1 MTIKIFSSEELSNAD
16 YHAETDHVSGS
27 QLHKLFTT
35 SPASFKYGVETDD
48 EDDQQKEKV
57 KERPLNFGS
66 CAHTNLLEQS
76 KFDLE
81 YIRGTVK
88 DDKPEGLF
96 LTTQAAC
103 GLFLTKRGIKGHSGK
118 KYPELIR
125 MVHEATKPGEKV
137 TILAEEEDKE
147 ARLAKETNRTVIRGD
162 DYDACMKMREVLYM
176 NGEVRNII
184 GKGAPEVSVFAEIE
198 GVPVKV
204 RFDYIYDWMIIDYK
218 TTISA
223 HPEQFGKQCY
233 NAGYYLKMALQH
245 DVFTLAYGREPSA
258 VKFLAQEK
266 KIPFIPVMYRMSDE
280 QLTIGR
286 LQYRAALQQYRACKE
301 RDVWPAYGGGAEME
315 LQTPNFVKQQ
325 YKDFI
330 K

>member
-1 MTIKIFSSEELSNAD
+1 M
-16 YHAETDHVSGS
+16 
-27 QLHKLFTT
+27 
-35 SPASFKYGVETDD
+35 
-48 EDDQQKEKV
+48 
-57 KERPLNFGS
+57 
-66 CAHTNLLEQS
+66 
-76 KFDLE
+76 
-81 YIRGTVK
+81 RGTVK
-88 DDKPEGLF
+88 TDQFDGEL
-96 LTTQAAC
+96 LTSQKAC
-103 GLFLTKRGIKGHSGK
+103 ESWLKNRGIKGYSAK
-118 KYPELIR
+118 PYSELSAMIS
-125 MVHEATKPGEKV
+125 AALKPGEKV
-137 TILAEEEDKE
+137 SILAEIEQAELAAAE
-147 ARLAKETNRTVIRGD
+147 ASGRNLIRGD

-258 VKFLAQEK
+258 VKLLAQEK
-266 KIPFIPVMYRMSDE
+266 KLPFIPVMYRMSDE

>member
-1 MTIKIFSSEELSNAD
+1 MTIKIFSSEELSNTD

-35 SPASFKYGVETDD
+35 SPASFKYGVEMDD
-48 EDDQQKEKV
+48 EGNPVEQKSRALE
-57 KERPLNFGS
+57 FGS

-76 KFDLE
+76 KFEAE
-81 YIRGTVK
+81 YMRGTHKNDVTEWPMIK
-88 DDKPEGLF
+88 
-96 LTTQAAC
+96 TQAEAKQWLKDRGVVGYSNKGVDELWEGIQKAC
-103 GLFLTKRGIKGHSGK
+103 SYGEDVSFLPILEINQAKMAEASG
-118 KYPELIR
+118 
-125 MVHEATKPGEKV
+125 
-137 TILAEEEDKE
+137 
-147 ARLAKETNRTVIRGD
+147 RTLIRGD

-198 GVPVKV
+198 EVSVKV

-258 VKFLAQEK
+258 LKLLAQEK
-266 KIPFIPVMYRMSDE
+266 KLPFIPVMYRMSEE

-286 LQYRAALQQYRACKE
+286 LQYRSALQQYRACKE

>member
-48 EDDQQKEKV
+48 EGNPVEQKSRALE
-57 KERPLNFGS
+57 FGS

-76 KFDLE
+76 KFEAE
-81 YIRGTVK
+81 YMRGTVK
-88 DDKPEGLF
+88 TDQFEGEL
-96 LTTQAAC
+96 LTSQKAC
-103 GLFLTKRGIKGHSGK
+103 ESWLKNRGIKGYSAK
-118 KYPELIR
+118 PYPELSAMIT
-125 MVHEATKPGEKV
+125 AALKPGEKV
-137 TILAEEEDKE
+137 SILAEIEQAELAAAE
-147 ARLAKETNRTVIRGD
+147 ASGRNLIRGD
-162 DYDACMKMREVLYM
+162 DYDSCMKMREVLYM

-184 GKGAPEVSVFAEIE
+184 GQGQPEVSCFAVVE

-204 RFDYIYDWMIIDYK
+204 RWDYLYNWNLIDYK

-223 HPEQFGKQCY
+223 HPDQFGRQCY

-258 VKFLAQEK
+258 VKLLAQEK
-266 KIPFIPVMYRMSDE
+266 KLPFIPVMYRMSDE
-280 QLTIGR
+280 QLMIGR

>member
-1 MTIKIFSSEELSNAD
+1 MTIKIFSSEELSNAA

-35 SPASFKYGVETDD
+35 SPASFKYGLETDD
-48 EDDQQKEKV
+48 EGNPVEH
-57 KERPLNFGS
+57 ESRALEFGS

-76 KFDLE
+76 NFEAE
-81 YIRGTVK
+81 YMRGTVK
-88 DDKPEGLF
+88 TDQFDGEL
-96 LTTQAAC
+96 LTSQKAC
-103 GLFLTKRGIKGHSGK
+103 ESWLKNRGIKGYSAK
-118 KYPELIR
+118 PYPELSAMIN
-125 MVHEATKPGEKV
+125 AALKPGEKV
-137 TILAEEEDKE
+137 SILAEIERAELAAAE
-147 ARLAKETNRTVIRGD
+147 ASGRTLIRGD

-184 GKGAPEVSVFAEIE
+184 GQGQPEVSCFAEIE

-204 RFDYIYDWMIIDYK
+204 RWDYVYDWNIIDYK

-223 HPEQFGKQCY
+223 HPEQFGRQCY

-245 DVFTLAYGREPSA
+245 DVFTLAYGREPAA
-258 VKFLAQEK
+258 VKLLAQEK
-266 KIPFIPVMYRMSDE
+266 KLPFIPVMYRMSDD

>member
-1 MTIKIFSSEELSNAD
+1 MSIKIFSSEELSNSD

-27 QLHKLFTT
+27 QLQKLFTT

-48 EDDQQKEKV
+48 EGNPVEQKSRALE
-57 KERPLNFGS
+57 FGS

-76 KFDLE
+76 KFEAE
-81 YIRGTVK
+81 YMRGTVK
-88 DDKPEGLF
+88 TDQFDGEL
-96 LTTQAAC
+96 LTSQKAC
-103 GLFLTKRGIKGHSGK
+103 ESWLKNRGIKGYSAK
-118 KYPELIR
+118 AYPELSAMIT
-125 MVHEATKPGEKV
+125 AALKPGEKV
-137 TILAEEEDKE
+137 SILAEIEQAELAAAE
-147 ARLAKETNRTVIRGD
+147 ASGRNLIRGD

-258 VKFLAQEK
+258 VKLLAQEK
-266 KIPFIPVMYRMSDE
+266 KLPFIPVMYRMSDE

>member
-48 EDDQQKEKV
+48 EGNPVEQKSRALE
-57 KERPLNFGS
+57 FGS

-76 KFDLE
+76 KFEAE
-81 YIRGTVK
+81 YMRGTVK
-88 DDKPEGLF
+88 TDQFEGEL
-96 LTTQAAC
+96 LTSQKAC
-103 GLFLTKRGIKGHSGK
+103 ESWLKNRGIKGYSAK
-118 KYPELIR
+118 PYPELSAMIT
-125 MVHEATKPGEKV
+125 AALKPGEKV
-137 TILAEEEDKE
+137 SILDEIEQAELAAAE
-147 ARLAKETNRTVIRGD
+147 ASGRNLIRGD
-162 DYDACMKMREVLYM
+162 DYDACIKMREVLYM

-184 GKGAPEVSVFAEIE
+184 GKGAPEVSVFSEIE

-258 VKFLAQEK
+258 VKLLAQEK
-266 KIPFIPVMYRMSDE
+266 KLPFIPVMYRMSDE

-301 RDVWPAYGGGAEME
+301 RNVWPAYGGGAEME

>member
-1 MTIKIFSSEELSNAD
+1 MTIKIFSSEELSNTD
-16 YHAETDHVSGS
+16 YHAETEHVSGS

-48 EDDQQKEKV
+48 EGNPVEK
-57 KERPLNFGS
+57 KSRSLEFGS
-66 CAHTNLLEQS
+66 CAHTNLIEQS
-76 KFDLE
+76 KFEAE
-81 YIRGTVK
+81 YMRGTVK
-88 DDKPEGLF
+88 TDQFDGEL
-96 LTTQAAC
+96 LTSQKAC
-103 GLFLTKRGIKGHSGK
+103 ESWLKSRGIKGYSAK
-118 KYPELIR
+118 PYPELSAMIT
-125 MVHEATKPGEKV
+125 AALKPGEKV
-137 TILAEEEDKE
+137 SILAEIEHAELAASE
-147 ARLAKETNRTVIRGD
+147 ASGRNLIRGD

-198 GVPVKV
+198 GVSVKV

-258 VKFLAQEK
+258 VKLLAQEK
-266 KIPFIPVMYRMSDE
+266 KLPFIPVMYRMSEE

>member
-1 MTIKIFSSEELSNAD
+1 MTIKIFSSEELSNTD

-35 SPASFKYGVETDD
+35 SPASFKYGIETDD
-48 EDDQQKEKV
+48 EGNPVEQKSRALE
-57 KERPLNFGS
+57 FGS

-76 KFDLE
+76 KFEAE
-81 YIRGTVK
+81 YMRGTVK
-88 DDKPEGLF
+88 TDQLDGEL
-96 LTTQAAC
+96 LTSQKAC
-103 GLFLTKRGIKGHSGK
+103 ESWLKNRGIKGYSAK
-118 KYPELIR
+118 PYPELSAMI
-125 MVHEATKPGEKV
+125 AAALKPGEKV
-137 TILAEEEDKE
+137 SILAEIEQAELAAAE
-147 ARLAKETNRTVIRGD
+147 ASGRNLIRGD

-184 GKGAPEVSVFAEIE
+184 GQGQAEVSCFAVVE

-204 RFDYIYDWMIIDYK
+204 RWDYLYNWNLIDYK

-223 HPEQFGKQCY
+223 HPDQFGKQCY

-258 VKFLAQEK
+258 VKLLAQEK
-266 KIPFIPVMYRMSDE
+266 KLPFIPVMYRMSDE